1 MAELQ
6 AVGELRAGGELPGG
20 EAQCEAQ
27 NCTVAEYIKL
37 MNAAHNMLIHGMM
50 AAVHGDHPGGH
61 GGRGQRGSVRGGR
74 CGGRAER
81 GCRKGKNSFLRH
93 PGDCPRIMEKSICVS
108 SQKGDCI
115 SGPQM
120 GNIIV
125 EEIRKKVV
133 EGSAKLLVADETL
146 EITENEADCESSQ
159 DGEYISGPQ
168 FAHSTVKQETVEIVV
183 EESTKQS
190 TG

>member
-1 MAELQ
+1 MAAKEELQ
-6 AVGELRAGGELPGG
+6 AAGDLRAAGKLPVA

-27 NCTVAEYIKL
+27 NCTKMFNFSTVAEYIEL
-37 MNAAHNMLIHGMM
+37 MKSHNVLVHGVM
-50 AAVHGDHPGGH
+50 AAVSGGHPRGH
-61 GGRGQRGSVRGGR
+61 GGRGRRGSVRGGR

-133 EGSAKLLVADETL
+133 EGSAKLLVAVYLFSVRSEWL
-146 EITENEADCESSQ
+146 
-159 DGEYISGPQ
+159 G
-168 FAHSTVKQETVEIVV
+168 
-183 EESTKQS
+183 
-190 TG
+190 